1 MAGKSGRDIS
11 IASPKKAKDYI
22 LSWEGI
28 LVLLFIA
35 INIFCKII
43 SPVYNITNVFRE
55 MPKYLAEIFLLF
67 PMAFILLMG
76 EIDISVGSTVCLC
89 ATVGCLVSN
98 AGVPFIVV
106 VLVTLLTG
114 LVCGMFNGLL
124 TVKFRELPT
133 MIITLGTQIVYR
145 GIAEIIL
152 GDGGSVS
159 LTDTPG
165 KAGFKAIA
173 GKAGIIPYIFFLV
186 AIVAIIFTMVSVKK
200 VYGRSLYAIGSN
212 SRTAFYSGVK
222 VKGVLFSA
230 YTLIGFFAALSGL
243 FLTSAT
249 YGANTTTGKNF
260 EMDAIAMAVFGGIS
274 TTGGKGNLAGAI
286 ISAFIIVCLRIGLGQ
301 INMNPQ
307 VILIILGI
315 LLISAVML
323 PNISQSISDKKK
335 KAARS

>member
-28 LVLLFIA
+28 LVILFIV

-106 VLVTLLTG
+106 VLATLGTG
-114 LVCGMFNGLL
+114 LVCGMFNGFL

-145 GIAEIIL
+145 GIAEIVL

-159 LTDTPG
+159 LSDTPG

-173 GKAGIIPYIFFLV
+173 GKAGIIPYVFFLV
-186 AIVAIIFTMVSVKK
+186 AITALVFTVVSVKR

-212 SRTAFYSGVK
+212 AKTAFYSGIK
-222 VKGVLFSA
+222 VKGMLFSA
-230 YTLIGFFAALSGL
+230 YTIIGLFAALSGL

-274 TTGGKGNLAGAI
+274 TTGGKGNLVGAI

-335 KAARS
+335 KAARA